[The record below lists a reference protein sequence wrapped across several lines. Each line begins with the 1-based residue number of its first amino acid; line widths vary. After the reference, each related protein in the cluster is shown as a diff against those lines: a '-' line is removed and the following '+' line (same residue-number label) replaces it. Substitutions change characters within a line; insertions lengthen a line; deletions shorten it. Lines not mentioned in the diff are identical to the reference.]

1 MLTPL
6 EIERRKFKKEFRGYS
21 VTEVEE
27 FTLMVAEEYEKLYKD
42 NSILKDKINV
52 LTNAVKQYKS
62 MEETLQNA
70 IIVAQS
76 AGEEVTKNAREKA
89 DNIIKEAEN
98 QAGRILNDAGKEV
111 TKVSYEYEKMKR
123 NVEVFRTKI
132 ISLLTSQLDIV
143 KEFSMPDDAKTEEI
157 DVDAVVKNITSEN
170 DAKSKNVEDTLKKLE
185 RVTMELP
192 KLILNENGEYVAEE
206 SLKNSGRNIEREV
219 SSAEFND
226 TQAVNKNSDDYDEDL
241 GF

>member
-1 MLTPL
+1 MLTPI
-6 EIERRKFKKEFRGYS
+6 EIENHSFKKGFRGY
-21 VTEVEE
+21 TQIEVDE
-27 FTLMVAEEYEKLYKD
+27 FLQLVCENYENLYKE
-42 NSILKDKINV
+42 NIALKDKVNI
-52 LTNAVKQYKS
+52 LSSAVKQYKS

-123 NVEVFRTKI
+123 SVEVFRTKI

-143 KEFSMPDDAKTEEI
+143 KEFSTPETEEEI
-157 DVDAVVKNITSEN
+157 SDV
-170 DAKSKNVEDTLKKLE
+170 
-185 RVTMELP
+185 LP
-192 KLILNENGEYVAEE
+192 
-206 SLKNSGRNIEREV
+206 NIEDK
-219 SSAEFND
+219 AEISE
-226 TQAVNKNSDDYDEDL
+226 TMSESTVQET
-241 GF
+241 

>member
-6 EIERRKFKKEFRGYS
+6 EIEKRKFKKEFRGYS
-21 VTEVEE
+21 VEEVEE
-27 FTLMVAEEYEKLYKD
+27 FNRYVAQEYGKLYKD
-42 NSILKDKINV
+42 NSVLKDKINV
-52 LTNAVKQYKS
+52 LSNAVKQYKT

-143 KEFSMPDDAKTEEI
+143 KEFSMPNDDNKEKFETAENIKNLSIDSDKEE
-157 DVDAVVKNITSEN
+157 
-170 DAKSKNVEDTLKKLE
+170 KNVKDTLKKLE

-192 KLILNENGEYVAEE
+192 KLVLNENGEYVAEE
-206 SLKNSGRNIEREV
+206 SLKDSN
-219 SSAEFND
+219 ND
-226 TQAVNKNSDDYDEDL
+226 IKNVNKEESAADKNNDDYDEEL

>member
-1 MLTPL
+1 M
-6 EIERRKFKKEFRGYS
+6 
-21 VTEVEE
+21 
-27 FTLMVAEEYEKLYKD
+27 
-42 NSILKDKINV
+42 LKDKINI

-70 IIVAQS
+70 IVVAQS

-89 DNIIKEAEN
+89 ENIIKEAEN

-143 KEFSMPDDAKTEEI
+143 KEFSMPENGGEEVKSVEENVSDAISYDKQK
-157 DVDAVVKNITSEN
+157 D
-170 DAKSKNVEDTLKKLE
+170 KSIEDTLQKLE
-185 RVTMELP
+185 RVTKELP
-192 KLILNENGEYVAEE
+192 KLVLNENGEYVA
-206 SLKNSGRNIEREV
+206 
-219 SSAEFND
+219 AEGIVGDGND
-226 TQAVNKNSDDYDEDL
+226 DFDEDL

>member
-6 EIERRKFKKEFRGYS
+6 EIEKRKYKKEFRGYS
-21 VTEVEE
+21 VEEVEE
-27 FTLMVAEEYEKLYKD
+27 FNRIVAEDYEKLYKD

-52 LTNAVKQYKS
+52 LSNAIKQYKS

-143 KEFSMPDDAKTEEI
+143 KEFSMPEDEKVEEI
-157 DVDAVVKNITSEN
+157 DVETIVKDINSNTDSQG
-170 DAKSKNVEDTLKKLE
+170 KNVQDTLKKLE

-206 SLKNSGRNIEREV
+206 SLKNSSVAAQDKKIADAPTV
-219 SSAEFND
+219 D
-226 TQAVNKNSDDYDEDL
+226 KNSDDYDEDL

>member
-6 EIERRKFKKEFRGYS
+6 EIEKRKYKKEFRGYS
-21 VTEVEE
+21 VEEVEE
-27 FTLMVAEEYEKLYKD
+27 FNRIIAEDYEKLYKD

-52 LTNAVKQYKS
+52 LSNAIKQYKS

-89 DNIIKEAEN
+89 ENIIKEAEN

-143 KEFSMPDDAKTEEI
+143 KEFSMPEDEKVEEI
-157 DVDAVVKNITSEN
+157 DVETIVKDINSDTDSQG
-170 DAKSKNVEDTLKKLE
+170 KNVQDTLKKLE

-206 SLKNSGRNIEREV
+206 SLKNSGV
-219 SSAEFND
+219 GAED
-226 TQAVNKNSDDYDEDL
+226 KKIAGAPTVDKNSDDYDEDL

>member
-6 EIERRKFKKEFRGYS
+6 EIEKRKFKKEFRGYS
-21 VTEVEE
+21 VEEVEE
-27 FTLMVAEEYEKLYKD
+27 FNRIVAEDYEKLYKD

-52 LTNAVKQYKS
+52 LTNAIKQYKS

-143 KEFSMPDDAKTEEI
+143 KEFSMPEDEKKEEI
-157 DVDAVVKNITSEN
+157 NVEEVVKNITSET
-170 DAKSKNVEDTLKKLE
+170 DAKGKTVQDTLKKLE

-206 SLKNSGRNIEREV
+206 SLKNSDFSNGDKKI
-219 SSAEFND
+219 AGAP
-226 TQAVNKNSDDYDEDL
+226 AVDKNSDDYDKDL

>member
-6 EIERRKFKKEFRGYS
+6 EIEKHKFKKELFGYS
-21 VTEVEE
+21 AGEVDE
-27 FTLMVAEEYEKLYKD
+27 FNEMVAENYERLYKE
-42 NSILKDKINV
+42 NIALKDKINL

-76 AGEEVTKNAREKA
+76 TGEEVQKNAREKA
-89 DNIIKEAEN
+89 GNIIREAEN
-98 QAGRILNDAGKEV
+98 QASRILNDAGKEV

-143 KEFSMPDDAKTEEI
+143 KEFAMPEEENAKEQQPEAEEKPAYREI
-157 DVDAVVKNITSEN
+157 PETGGES
-170 DAKSKNVEDTLKKLE
+170 VEATLKKLE
-185 RVTMELP
+185 RVTQELP
-192 KLILNENGEYVAEE
+192 KLVLNEKGEYVPAEGGKPSAADNKE
-206 SLKNSGRNIEREV
+206 DKAALSPAA
-219 SSAEFND
+219 SS
-226 TQAVNKNSDDYDEDL
+226 NKNDDYDEEL

>member
-6 EIERRKFKKEFRGYS
+6 EIEKSKFKKEFRGYS
-21 VTEVEE
+21 VSEVDE
-27 FTLMVAEEYEKLYKD
+27 FNRTVAEEYEKLYKD
-42 NSILKDKINV
+42 NSVLKDKINV

-143 KEFSMPDDAKTEEI
+143 KEFSMPEDEKGEGIDVEKVVEKITEESSNETN
-157 DVDAVVKNITSEN
+157 DVK
-170 DAKSKNVEDTLKKLE
+170 DTLKKLE

-192 KLILNENGEYVAEE
+192 KLILNENGEYVAAESEE
-206 SLKNSGRNIEREV
+206 KQV
-219 SSAEFND
+219 SSAEETLNTD
-226 TQAVNKNSDDYDEDL
+226 ASGKESDGFDEGL

>member
-1 MLTPL
+1 MLTPI
-6 EIERRKFKKEFRGYS
+6 EIEKHSYKKGFRGYS
-21 VTEVEE
+21 TAEVDE
-27 FTLMVAEEYEKLYKD
+27 FTNIVCENYEKLYKE
-42 NSILKDKINV
+42 NIVLKDKINI

-76 AGEEVTKNAREKA
+76 AGEEVTRNAREKA
-89 DNIIKEAEN
+89 ENIIKEAEN

-143 KEFSMPDDAKTEEI
+143 KEFSMPQDEE
-157 DVDAVVKNITSEN
+157 VKENAVASEPEQVYEASS
-170 DAKSKNVEDTLKKLE
+170 DKSVEETLKKLE

-192 KLILNENGEYVAEE
+192 KLVLNENGEYVAAD
-206 SLKNSGRNIEREV
+206 SSDSG
-219 SSAEFND
+219 SAALNTD
-226 TQAVNKNSDDYDEDL
+226 KKVNNDDYDEDL

>member
-1 MLTPL
+1 MSKGMKTMLTPL
-6 EIERRKFKKEFRGYS
+6 EIEKRKFKKEFRGYS
-21 VTEVEE
+21 VEEVEE
-27 FTLMVAEEYEKLYKD
+27 FNRLVSEEYERLYKD

-52 LTNAVKQYKS
+52 LSNAVKQYKS

-143 KEFSMPDDAKTEEI
+143 KEFSMPDDENKEAI
-157 DVDAVVKNITSEN
+157 DVNKVVENITSAAEKES
-170 DAKSKNVEDTLKKLE
+170 AVADTLKKLE

-192 KLILNENGEYVAEE
+192 RLILNENGEYVAADSVKSSEE
-206 SLKNSGRNIEREV
+206 SVLEENS
-219 SSAEFND
+219 S
-226 TQAVNKNSDDYDEDL
+226 DYDEEL

>member
-6 EIERRKFKKEFRGYS
+6 EIEKHRYKKGFRGYS
-21 VTEVEE
+21 TAEVDE
-27 FTLMVAEEYEKLYKD
+27 FSQLVSENYEKLYKE
-42 NSILKDKINV
+42 NIMLKDKINI

-70 IIVAQS
+70 IVVAQS

-89 DNIIKEAEN
+89 ENIIKEAEN

-143 KEFSMPDDAKTEEI
+143 KEFSMPENDGEEVVSTEENVSTPI
-157 DVDAVVKNITSEN
+157 SYDK
-170 DAKSKNVEDTLKKLE
+170 AKDKSIEDTLQKLE
-185 RVTMELP
+185 RVTKELP
-192 KLILNENGEYVAEE
+192 KLVLNENGEYVAAETSAFDDGDDFDEE
-206 SLKNSGRNIEREV
+206 
-219 SSAEFND
+219 
-226 TQAVNKNSDDYDEDL
+226 L